1 MVKVACM
8 ADVIDTDLHK
18 IDPRN
23 LPNSSVPFKLLLV
36 VYANHVSK
44 MKFWL
49 MEKIT
54 KYHGCREV
62 WIELV

>member
-44 MKFWL
+44 MKF
-49 MEKIT
+49 
-54 KYHGCREV
+54 
-62 WIELV
+62 